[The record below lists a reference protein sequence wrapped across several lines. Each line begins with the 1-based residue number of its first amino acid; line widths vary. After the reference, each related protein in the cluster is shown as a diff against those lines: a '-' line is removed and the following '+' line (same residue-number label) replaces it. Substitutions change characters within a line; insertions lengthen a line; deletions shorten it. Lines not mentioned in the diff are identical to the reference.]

1 MVTRRRRLRA
11 ISIGVLAVWAAA
23 LAWHVRREY
32 FAPLSERLASASARL
47 VPANSFY
54 TIKLGGEPIGY
65 ASSRI
70 DTLSDGFLLEDDMR
84 LRVRAL
90 GSNVPA
96 MVRTRAMVGRDL
108 DLRDFQFRLSSELG
122 DFAVSG
128 EMEGDSLL
136 RLSVSAGGETQEQT
150 LETRGPILLPQV
162 MPIHL
167 VLGSEPEP
175 GSSYAYE
182 VFDPSILERQ
192 RITLRVVGRETLIYP
207 DSVEFDADSRSWVTQ
222 RSDTVE
228 TWRVLQSFGGIEL
241 ETWLDG
247 DGLVVKATSP
257 LGYSI
262 ERTAFEIAWNDYR
275 ALEGRGVIG
284 SPDII
289 ESTAISVGIDLPEGD
304 RLERL
309 AVRLKGVDLE
319 GFDLHGERQSLRG
332 DTLIV
337 ALDAGAPEPG
347 YSLPASAERWP
358 DELGATPLVQ
368 ADDQEIVQVAGEI
381 VGGTKDPLV
390 AAERLSSWVYENL
403 EKRVTVSVPSARQ
416 VLDARRGDCNE
427 HTVLF
432 VALARAAG
440 LPARP
445 VAGLVY
451 VNGRFYYHAWPEVWL
466 GRWVP
471 ADPTLGQFPADASH
485 IRFVVGGLARQVEL
499 VRLVG
504 SLELDVIDVEERR

>member
-1 MVTRRRRLRA
+1 MA
-11 ISIGVLAVWAAA
+11 VLGVWAAA

-32 FAPLSERLASASARL
+32 FAPLSERLAAASVRL
-47 VPANSFY
+47 IPTTSFY
-54 TIKLGGEPIGY
+54 TIKLGDEPIGY

-90 GSNVPA
+90 GSDVPA
-96 MVRTRAMVGRDL
+96 MVRTRAMLGRDL
-108 DLRDFQFRLSSELG
+108 DLRDFQFGLSSDLG
-122 DFAVSG
+122 EFEVSG
-128 EMEGDSLL
+128 VMEGDSLL
-136 RLSVSAGGETQEQT
+136 RLSVSAGGESQEQV
-150 LETRGPILLPQV
+150 LETRGPIILPQV
-162 MPIHL
+162 MPMRL

-182 VFDPSILERQ
+182 VFDPSVLERQ
-192 RITLRVVGRETLIYP
+192 RIDLRVLGREMLIYP
-207 DSVEFDADSRSWVTQ
+207 DSVEFDAKSRSWVTQ

-228 TWRVLQSFGGIEL
+228 AWRVLQSFGGIEL

-275 ALEGRGVIG
+275 ALEGRGTASLG
-284 SPDII
+284 APDII
-289 ESTAISVGIDLPEGD
+289 ESTAISVGVDLPEGE

-319 GFDLHGERQSLRG
+319 GFDLHGERQTLRG

-337 ALDAGAPEPG
+337 ALEATAPDPG
-347 YSLPASAERWP
+347 YSLPASPERWP
-358 DELGATPLVQ
+358 DELRATPLVQ
-368 ADDQEIVQVAGEI
+368 ADDPEIVKVAEAVIGDARDP
-381 VGGTKDPLV
+381 VG
-390 AAERLSSWVYENL
+390 AAERLSSWVYGNL

-471 ADPTLGQFPADASH
+471 VDPTLGQYPADASH
-485 IRFVVGGLARQVEL
+485 VRFVVGGLARQVEL

-504 SLELDVIDVEERR
+504 ALELEVVMVEERR

>member
-1 MVTRRRRLRA
+1 M
-11 ISIGVLAVWAAA
+11 WAAA

-32 FAPLSERLASASARL
+32 FAPLSERLAAASARL
-47 VPANSFY
+47 VPATSFY
-54 TIKLGGEPIGY
+54 TIKLAGEPIGY

-70 DTLSDGFLLEDDMR
+70 DTLTGGFLLEDDMR

-90 GSNVPA
+90 GSDVPA
-96 MVRTRAMVGRDL
+96 MVRTRAMLGPNL
-108 DLRDFQFRLSSELG
+108 DLRDFQFGLSSDLG
-122 DFAVSG
+122 DFEVTG
-128 EMEGDSLL
+128 VVEGDSLL
-136 RLSVSAGGETQEQT
+136 RLSVSAGGESQEQA
-150 LETRGPILLPQV
+150 LETGGPILLPQV
-162 MPIHL
+162 MPMHL

-175 GSSYAYE
+175 GSSYAFE
-182 VFDPSILERQ
+182 VFDPSVLERQ
-192 RITLRVVGRETLIYP
+192 RIDLRVLGRETLIYP
-207 DSVEFDADSRSWVTQ
+207 DSVELDPKSRSWVTQ
-222 RSDTVE
+222 RTDTVE

-262 ERTAFEIAWNDYR
+262 ERTAFEIAWNDYL
-275 ALEGRGVIG
+275 ALEGRETASVGT
-284 SPDII
+284 PDII
-289 ESTAISVGIDLPEGD
+289 ESTAISVGVDLPEGR
-304 RLERL
+304 RLGRL

-319 GFDLHGERQSLRG
+319 GFDLHGERQTLRG
-332 DTLIV
+332 DTLEV
-337 ALDAGAPEPG
+337 ALESSVSDPG
-347 YSLPASAERWP
+347 YSLPASPERWP
-358 DELGATPLVQ
+358 EELRATPLVQ
-368 ADDQEIVQVAGEI
+368 ADDPEIVEAAEAVIGDAR
-381 VGGTKDPLV
+381 DPAV
-390 AAERLSSWVYENL
+390 AAERLSAWVYGNL

-416 VLDARRGDCNE
+416 VLQARRGDCNE
-427 HTVLF
+427 HTVLY

-440 LPARP
+440 LPART

-471 ADPTLGQFPADASH
+471 VDPTLGQYPADASH

-504 SLELDVIDVEERR
+504 SLELEVVMVEERR